1 MKIRLKLTISWFEF
15 VSVLYLYLHL
25 PAQINKLRDFSI
37 RLYFHFYHEMSI
49 LLQPLT
55 ALQKLDSF
63 ERRFS
68 FYLLEPRHFM

>member
-37 RLYFHFYHEMSI
+37 RSYFHFYHEMSI
-49 LLQPLT
+49 LLQPLQGLT
-55 ALQKLDSF
+55 KIGQF
-63 ERRFS
+63 
-68 FYLLEPRHFM
+68 